1 MNRPLSAALGVVC
14 AALAM
19 LAPTAGWAGSAC
31 TDANGTFR
39 FLTEELPRGSTNA
52 EYVARLLTANADGP
66 ITFSIDGGSPP
77 LPPGMVLDATSGFIT
92 GRPTSTYNE
101 DITFCADDTVQQ
113 ICAGTNLRVNAAG
126 GGGNAGST
134 FTNDALADGRMGEP
148 YLETLGLEN
157 GVGPFVYGAQDL
169 APGLSLDGETGEIS
183 GVPTAAGTF
192 FASLT
197 VIDFGE
203 DNKVVTV
210 LPILVLPVS
219 SDFQIETRFLNNG
232 EVGTP
237 YCDTWSVLGAT
248 GTATF
253 AASGLPEGL
262 TVDAATGMVS
272 GTPTVAGT
280 FEVVLSATDGAAT
293 ASTNLSLVIAPSA
306 ASRFHWASF
315 GIPTGLIELNYDRQ
329 PPILVAAEGSA
340 DVTYS
345 VVGLPSGM
353 TYSTTSGEL
362 AGTPTDV
369 GIYPVLFT
377 AIDNTSGDTI
387 VLAID
392 LAVLP
397 PGGGDESQI
406 PINFWVLK
414 ESLKVGSPGKDAWV
428 GNAIFNADRRAAN
441 RFDPASDTVVLGVGA
456 RQLQVDP
463 GSLSGSDSNLS
474 WKSDKG
480 TTPKEKVKL
489 SLSKQTIK
497 WSSKSDTL
505 SAAVPGLL
513 EQSAVIGGRGYQLEL
528 AFDEKGVFHAP
539 LDNQRT
545 TFVVRKGKL
554 TVKGPGS
561 DKAKLS
567 LLLHDPSFF
576 YDTTLANEL
585 RVRLLDGTDVVFERD
600 FSALGSFSLG
610 TDKRTGQ
617 ATWSLKASKDDAAT
631 DRIAKFSY
639 KSAKGKMTLSLGD
652 ADLSGLP
659 NGEAHLGVE
668 VTIGNRTY
676 FTGVTFF
683 EGKTGRFSTG
693 M

>member
-1 MNRPLSAALGVVC
+1 MKRSLTTALAGVCFALAALTP
-14 AALAM
+14 AAVQ
-19 LAPTAGWAGSAC
+19 AGAAC
-31 TDANGTFR
+31 TSANGTFR

-66 ITFSIDGGSPP
+66 ILFSIDGGSPP
-77 LPPGMVLDATSGFIT
+77 LPDGMVLDATSGFIT
-92 GRPTSTYNE
+92 GRPTSTYNQ
-101 DITFCADDTVQQ
+101 DITFCADDTIQHL
-113 ICAGTNLRVNAAG
+113 CATANLRVNAAG

-134 FTNDALADGRMGEP
+134 FTNDSLATGRVGEP
-148 YLETLGLEN
+148 YVETLGLEN
-157 GVGPFVYGAQDL
+157 GVGPFVYGAQNL

-183 GVPTAAGTF
+183 GVPSAAGTF
-192 FASLT
+192 FVSLT
-197 VIDFGE
+197 VVDFGE

-210 LPILVLPVS
+210 LPILVLPEGS
-219 SDFQIETRFLNNG
+219 EFQIETRFLNNG
-232 EVGTP
+232 ESGTP
-237 YCDTWSVLGAT
+237 YCDTWTALNAAGSV
-248 GTATF
+248 TF

-262 TVDAATGMVS
+262 VLDALTGAVS
-272 GTPTVAGT
+272 GIPAVAGT
-280 FEVVLSATDGAAT
+280 FEVMLSASDGT
-293 ASTNLSLVIAPSA
+293 NSVSTNLSLVIAPSA
-306 ASRFHWASF
+306 ASSFHWAFF

-340 DVTYS
+340 DITYS
-345 VVGLPSGM
+345 VIGLPSGM

-369 GIYPVLFT
+369 GIYPVMFT
-377 AIDNTSGDTI
+377 AVDNTNGDTI
-387 VLAID
+387 VLEVD

-397 PGGGDESQI
+397 PGGGDETQI

-414 ESLKVGSPGKDAWV
+414 QSIKVGTPGKDAWV
-428 GNAIFNADRRAAN
+428 GTAIFNADRRTAN
-441 RFDPASDTVVLGVGA
+441 RFDPASDTLLLGVSG

-463 GSLSGSDSNLS
+463 GSMTGSESKLS

-480 TTPKEKVKL
+480 ATPKEKVKL
-489 SLSKQTIK
+489 SLSKQTLK

-513 EQSAVIGGRGYQLEL
+513 EQSAVIGNRGYQLEL

-545 TFVVRKGKL
+545 TFVVRTGKI
-554 TVKGPGS
+554 TVKSAGR

-576 YDTTLANEL
+576 YDPTLASEL
-585 RVRLLDGTDVVFERD
+585 RVRLLDGTNVVLERD
-600 FSALGSFSLG
+600 FSALGSVSLG

-617 ATWSLKASKDDAAT
+617 ATWSLKAAKDDAAAN
-631 DRIAKFSY
+631 RIAKFSY
-639 KSAKGKMTLSLGD
+639 KSAKGKMTLSLAD

-693 M
+693 F

>member
-1 MNRPLSAALGVVC
+1 MPRIVRDALLLACLAAAALTPRT
-14 AALAM
+14 AA
-19 LAPTAGWAGSAC
+19 AGALC

-39 FLTEELPRGSTNA
+39 FLTQELPRGSTNA
-52 EYVARLLTANADGP
+52 EYVARILTANADGP
-66 ITFSIDGGSPP
+66 LTLSIDGGSPP
-77 LPPGMVLDATSGFIT
+77 LPDGMVLDATSGFIT
-92 GRPTSTYNE
+92 GRPTTTYNQ
-101 DITFCADDTVQQ
+101 DITFCADDTSQQ
-113 ICAGTNLRVNAAG
+113 ICAMTNLRVNAAG

-134 FTNDALADGRMGEP
+134 FTNDSLAIGRVGEP

-157 GVGPFVYGAQDL
+157 GVGPFVFGAQDL
-169 APGLSLDGETGEIS
+169 APGLSLDGETGEIV
-183 GVPTAAGTF
+183 GVPTSPGTF

-197 VIDFGE
+197 VVDFGE

-210 LPILVLPVS
+210 LPILILPET

-237 YCDTWSVLGAT
+237 YCDQWTVLNAAGAT
-248 GTATF
+248 TF

-262 TVDAATGMVS
+262 AVDAATGAVT
-272 GTPTVAGT
+272 GNPTVPGS
-280 FEVVLSATDGAAT
+280 FEVVLAATDGATT
-293 ASTNLSLVIAPSA
+293 ASTNLNLVIAPSA
-306 ASRFHWASF
+306 ATSFHWAFF

-345 VVGLPSGM
+345 VIGLPSGM

-362 AGTPTDV
+362 SGTPTDV
-369 GIYPVLFT
+369 GIYPVTFT
-377 AIDNTSGDTI
+377 AVDNTNGDTI
-387 VLAID
+387 VLSLD
-392 LAVLP
+392 FAVLP

-414 ESLKVGSPGKDAWV
+414 QSLKVGNPGKDAWV
-428 GNAIFNADRRAAN
+428 GSAIFNSDRRAGS
-441 RFDPASDTVVLGVGA
+441 RFDPATDTLILGVSSK
-456 RQLQVDP
+456 QIQVDP
-463 GSLSGSDSNLS
+463 GSLTGSDTNLS
-474 WKSDKG
+474 WKSAKG

-489 SLSKQTIK
+489 SLSKQTLK

-505 SAAVPGLL
+505 AAAVPGLL

-545 TFVVRKGKL
+545 VFVVRTGKL
-554 TVKGPGS
+554 TVKAPGS

-567 LLLHDPSFF
+567 LLLHDPGFF
-576 YDTTLANEL
+576 YDPALAPEL
-585 RVRLLDGTDVVFERD
+585 RVRILDGTQVVFERD
-600 FSALGSFSLG
+600 FSALGEVRLG
-610 TDKRTGQ
+610 TDKRTNQ
-617 ATWSLKASKDDAAT
+617 TTWSLKATKDDAAT
-631 DRIAKFSY
+631 DRVAKFSY
-639 KSAKGKMTLSLGD
+639 QSAKGKMSLSLGD

-668 VTIGNRTY
+668 LTIGNRTY
-676 FTGVTFF
+676 FTSVTFF
-683 EGKTGRFSTG
+683 EGKAGRFSTS